1 VLSAIKRLKA
11 NLLCGPD
18 GLPPL
23 LFKNIGPAVAVPLAI
38 IFTQLFSITKV
49 PVKWKEAV
57 ITPVFKKGATG
68 NVSNDRPISLT
79 CVPAKLMGH
88 IIADCVL
95 SYLMDNNLLY
105 PARHGFLKSR
115 STCTNLLE
123 SLNDWTVVLQDND
136 AVTVVYIDFCKA
148 FDTVSHPKLISK
160 RKSYGISGSLLS
172 WFQEYLHDRSHCT
185 HIGNTY
191 SYFCPC

>member
-1 VLSAIKRLKA
+1 M
-11 NLLCGPD
+11 
-18 GLPPL
+18 
-23 LFKNIGPAVAVPLAI
+23 FKNIGPAVAALLAI
-38 IFTQLFSITKV
+38 IFTQLFSVTKV

-57 ITPVFKKGATG
+57 ITPVFKKGAAG
-68 NVSNDRPISLT
+68 NVSNYRPISLT
-79 CVPAKLMGH
+79 CVPAKLMEL

-95 SYLMDNNLLY
+95 SYLMDNNLLH
-105 PARHGFLKSR
+105 PAQHVFLNR

-136 AVTVVYIDFCKA
+136 AITVVYIDFGKA

-160 RKSYGISGSLLS
+160 LKSYDISGSLLS
-172 WFQEYLHDRSHCT
+172 WFQEYLNDRSHCT

-191 SYFCPC
+191 SVCKGPP